1 MFLGPYHGNSTLL
14 RKDGEVLM
22 HNKLN
27 ETHQDALVAQVSCM
41 PGCMN
46 KHVAIR
52 LREVVV
58 LIDMAFV
65 I

>member
-1 MFLGPYHGNSTLL
+1 
-14 RKDGEVLM
+14 M

-58 LIDMAFV
+58 PIDVAFV